1 MHIKYI
7 SKNVNQHIVVWI
19 KEANRYIIFGQPA
32 FEVFQQIAK
41 NRKINEIA
49 NWFSKKYGI
58 TVSESIEFTDEI
70 NGNLQELTNIATDKF
85 PKSSIP
91 EKRDFCGDKTY
102 IQRNYTI
109 FNKNIRFL
117 YSDEWMMDMIHP
129 GIAHLQTKSNPKG
142 AIQFQL
148 CQTKDELV
156 LIINKDKY
164 FRWPLNQSAYFKGS
178 VSLQLLNA
186 VYNKTDEHWLGSF
199 HAAAA
204 TKNNSAV
211 LISASSGSGKSTL
224 SALLVAAGFNLISD
238 DLVPISFK
246 DRKLYSFPSAISVKE
261 GALNTLIPDFP
272 QLENVKTQL
281 NTTTGKESAYLV
293 PNNENKPEIAKV
305 KAIVFPEYNPSIDFE
320 WEKVDNISVLN
331 NLLTESWIADREEVV
346 EAFLDWFFNIPCYR
360 LRYNNNIKAIEKIS
374 QLLD

>member
-1 MHIKYI
+1 MNYI
-7 SKNVNQHIVVWI
+7 SKQVNKQVIVWI
-19 KEANRYIIFGQPA
+19 KDVNRYIVLQQPA
-32 FEVFQQIAK
+32 FDVFKKLSQ
-41 NRKINEIA
+41 NVELNEIA
-49 NWFSKKYGI
+49 SWFSKKHKI
-58 TVSESIEFTDEI
+58 AVSESFQFVNEI
-70 NGNLQELTNIATDKF
+70 NSKLKELGKNKQSDF
-85 PKSSIP
+85 PKR
-91 EKRDFCGDKTY
+91 EKVNFSELIASKIFKSY
-102 IQRNYTI
+102 NYKI
-109 FNKNIRFL
+109 FNNYFQFS
-117 YSDEWMMDMIHP
+117 YSSPWMMDMIHP

-156 LIINKDKY
+156 LIVNKDKY
-164 FRWPLNQSAYFKGS
+164 FRWPLNQSEYFKGS
-178 VSLQLLNA
+178 VSLQLLNV

-199 HAAAA
+199 HAAAV

-238 DLVPISFK
+238 DLVPISFN
-246 DRKLYSFPSAISVKE
+246 DMKLYSFPSAISVKE
-261 GALNTLIPDFP
+261 GAINTLIPDFP
-272 QLENVKTQL
+272 QLKNVKTQL

-305 KAIVFPEYNPSIDFE
+305 KAILFPEYNPSIDFE

-346 EAFLDWFFNIPCYR
+346 EAFLDWYFNIPCYR
-360 LRYNNNIKAIEKIS
+360 VRV
-374 QLLD
+374 